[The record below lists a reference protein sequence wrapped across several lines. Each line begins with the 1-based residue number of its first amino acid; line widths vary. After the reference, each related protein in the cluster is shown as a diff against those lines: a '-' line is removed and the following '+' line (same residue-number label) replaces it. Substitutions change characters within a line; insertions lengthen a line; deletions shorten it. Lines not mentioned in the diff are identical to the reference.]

1 MVEAT
6 PNLPVPPLTT
16 PPEMPV
22 KVATPDLLIFRDEVL
37 PIEIMTDLIFEDIG
51 GQELIYIA
59 RSDILNGIDILYNP
73 IKNISSLYLQYN
85 PNNILA
91 LQGISEAY
99 FSQFAINFGSRVPST
114 GTGPNGS
121 IVYLDEDGN
130 LIIELVNMKDSESVE
145 VQIQVNGSK
154 FSDTIYEVNE

>member
-1 MVEAT
+1 
-6 PNLPVPPLTT
+6 
-16 PPEMPV
+16 MPV
-22 KVATPDLLIFRDEVL
+22 KVATPDLLIFRDEVI

-51 GQELIYIA
+51 GQELINIA
-59 RSDILNGIDILYNP
+59 RNDILNGIDILYNP

-114 GTGPNGS
+114 GTGPNQS

-130 LIIELVNMKDSESVE
+130 LIIELVNIKDSESVE

>member
-6 PNLPVPPLTT
+6 PNLPVSSLTT
-16 PPEMPV
+16 PPVMPV

-51 GQELIYIA
+51 GQELINIA

-114 GTGPNGS
+114 GTGPNSS

>member
-1 MVEAT
+1 
-6 PNLPVPPLTT
+6 
-16 PPEMPV
+16 
-22 KVATPDLLIFRDEVL
+22 
-37 PIEIMTDLIFEDIG
+37 MTDLIFEDIG
-51 GQELIYIA
+51 GQELINIA
-59 RSDILNGIDILYNP
+59 RNDILNGIDILYNP

-114 GTGPNGS
+114 GTGPNSS
-121 IVYLDEDGN
+121 IVYLDEGGN